1 MIGVMMMALC
11 GMRVIHRLRRVFA
24 TMMERSL
31 AVVLSRKLVVL
42 GSLFVMIGEFLR
54 ILHAILQLSLLRSP
68 IVAPG

>member
-1 MIGVMMMALC
+1 
-11 GMRVIHRLRRVFA
+11 
-24 TMMERSL
+24 MMERSL
-31 AVVLSRKLVVL
+31 AVVLSRKLVVI